1 MSKQRKRYTP
11 YAGATTTHRSTL
23 SSHIAVVGRSDV
35 GQNESDLR
43 RPSFIH
49 PKTLRLSHT
58 KLKALQ
64 QREADRKKKLM
75 QDRMTTRESA
85 DLAALQREV
94 SGSSEPLLP
103 FDDYQD
109 DFTGLPDDEWVDME
123 DDQSSVLT
131 DKPVSLEEL
140 GLRTRHSEWSK
151 RLANEHDAWIEQLPA
166 LCDAYLAY
174 RSGKSPLEPE
184 ASNEDRTV
192 KVLCVDIAAEGFKLF
207 PQGNDDPWINPTIM
221 RHGYLS
227 PSPHRPR
234 TAFSIPL
241 LELVAAV
248 QRRGPSTSVQVMAK
262 ALCDLR
268 NVPYKNYFRA
278 QLTAALDAYLMIEH
292 EVKHRLAVAMGRDD
306 PNWRIKH
313 ACMACTYTL
322 ENEPPLE
329 YSILVTMDG
338 NDSLKRI
345 SEAAMADH
353 RRYTSSYYLTPEEVD
368 IYAKDEPRR
377 RGKNQ
382 AEDETQCE
390 KRWKSAKPDNDPRKR
405 AKLTFEQTGIF
416 VSTCRHSQVLT
427 VCDMVRSGE
436 QAKYG
441 LSTIDKIVRIFGK
454 ALCGYDVGCAFKKTS
469 SRRLIAGPCGCD
481 AEPGYCVGA
490 LHASAHHRGCQV
502 HHHARLFPGAGL
514 TDFENCETLF
524 SSSNRLASGTRLA
537 SNYHRHQRIDQHLD
551 GWDDDQ
557 HANLGYL
564 LRSKYTT
571 ALAVIE
577 RAEAAIKQLAP
588 DVPSDKLEG
597 FLASEKAYLEG
608 LSVEDP
614 DDTMAIEYLDLRE
627 QLEAAIAEYEDRRKH
642 FVNFEPPKRG
652 LRKVAAANCIEARV
666 RAALNRRLAL
676 EQAVADF
683 EERHEI
689 TIPWTRDMKEWTDA
703 EEVRLNRDLQR
714 CIDDLERLCVQRIFE
729 LSRADARGLGYN
741 LRMHVMRAINTRS
754 AALKSA
760 LDRYNSAAA
769 KAGLEEM
776 SWDQITKASV
786 LADFDLL
793 RGSRTGILEQE
804 WALPGNRRATEE
816 HQRIIRAKEE
826 ILRLNVE
833 IRRVHTAI
841 SDERRELPQV
851 VEQVTAVSPGLH
863 WAVHRYVERRLK
875 VNDRIMREL
884 NILMRSNQYTG
895 MRDIGVRIG
904 SRPPQ
909 SPPSNALDND
919 TGFEVDGDD
928 ISHDGADFE
937 ADDDACDTL
946 DKIQAALEN
955 VEM

>member
-35 GQNESDLR
+35 GRNESDFR

-94 SGSSEPLLP
+94 SGSNEPFLP

-109 DFTGLPDDEWVDME
+109 NCTGLPDDDWVDME
-123 DDQSSVLT
+123 DDEGSALI

-140 GLRTRHSEWSK
+140 GLPAGRSEWSK
-151 RLANEHDAWIEQLPA
+151 RLANEHNAWIEQLPA

-174 RSGKSPLEPE
+174 RSGKSPLESE

-234 TAFSIPL
+234 TAFSISL

-268 NVPYKNYFRA
+268 NVPYENYFRA
-278 QLTAALDAYLMIEH
+278 QLTAALDVYLMIEH
-292 EVKHRLAVAMGRDD
+292 EVKQRLAVAMGRDD
-306 PNWRIKH
+306 PDWRIKH

-322 ENEPPLE
+322 ENEPPLQ
-329 YSILVTMDG
+329 YTLLVTMDG

-345 SEAAMADH
+345 SEAATADH
-353 RRYTSSYYLTPEEVD
+353 RRYASSYYLTPEEVD
-368 IYAKDEPRR
+368 KYAKDESRQ

-405 AKLTFEQTGIF
+405 AKLTFEQTGVF

-436 QAKYG
+436 QSKYG
-441 LSTIDKIVRIFGK
+441 LSTVDRLVRIFGK
-454 ALCGYDVGCAFKKTS
+454 VLCGYDVGCAFKKTS
-469 SRRLIAGPCGCD
+469 SRRLITGPCGCD
-481 AEPGYCVGA
+481 VEPGYCVGA

-537 SNYHRHQRIDQHLD
+537 SNYHRHQRIDRHLD

-564 LRSKYTT
+564 LRSKYTA

-577 RAEAAIKQLAP
+577 RSEAAITQLAP
-588 DVPSDKLEG
+588 NVLSDKLEG
-597 FLASEKAYLEG
+597 FLASEKLYLEA

-614 DDTMAIEYLDLRE
+614 EDTMVVEYLDLRE
-627 QLEAAIAEYEDRRKH
+627 QLEAAIGD
-642 FVNFEPPKRG
+642 
-652 LRKVAAANCIEARV
+652 LRKAAAANRIEAQMH
-666 RAALNRRLAL
+666 AALNRRLTL

-683 EERHEI
+683 EAKHDI
-689 TIPWTRDMKEWTDA
+689 SIPWTRDMKEWKDA
-703 EEVRLNRDLQR
+703 EEVRCNRVLQQ
-714 CIDDLERLCVQRIFE
+714 CINDLERLCVQRIFE
-729 LSRADARGLGYN
+729 LSRADARGLGYR

-769 KAGLEEM
+769 KAGLDQM
-776 SWDQITKASV
+776 SWDKITKASI

-816 HQRIIRAKEE
+816 YQRIIRAKEE

-841 SDERRELPQV
+841 SDERRELPEVVKQV
-851 VEQVTAVSPGLH
+851 AAASPELH

-895 MRDIGVRIG
+895 MRDIGARIG
-904 SRPPQ
+904 SRPLQ
-909 SPPSNALDND
+909 SPPSGMPHND
-919 TGFEVDGDD
+919 TGLEVDGDD

-937 ADDDACDTL
+937 ADDDACDRL